1 MLSYSIFFIGGVIY
15 VVVRF
20 ANDLLDLRILLFHEG
35 LLRVLVVHNLTL
47 QWLLS
52 CLKLCNLVSIGYL
65 ILNVLTGV
73 LRVEEG
79 LHLHHVLDYLSK
91 VTFLECNGLHDV
103 LLALING
110 PTHL

>member
-20 ANDLLDLRILLFHEG
+20 ADDLLDLRILQFHEG

-52 CLKLCNLVSIGYL
+52 CLKLCKLVSIGYL

-79 LHLHHVLDYLSK
+79 LHLHHFLDYLSK

-103 LLALING
+103 LLAFING